1 MVKACVL
8 CHKEGVQGGY
18 PVEEDAV
25 IKGIRAVKQKLGIA
39 KNNVLVVEEGCLEA
53 AKEKRKKFERDIAIH
68 MVLAAA
74 VLLIFAFVFLT
85 SGFPFLTL
93 LFGLLLAG
101 MIMALAVFSHFPKIA
116 DAALVQQKTG
126 AKGAAQSSGAARNKR
141 KGRK

>member
-1 MVKACVL
+1 MSSGLTAPTL
-8 CHKEGVQGGY
+8 
-18 PVEEDAV
+18 
-25 IKGIRAVKQKLGIA
+25 
-39 KNNVLVVEEGCLEA
+39 A
-53 AKEKRKKFERDIAIH
+53 AK
-68 MVLAAA
+68 VAALSRADLYHDRPTA
-74 VLLIFAFVFLT
+74 VEVIQTHFAFVFLT